1 MNGPPPTVLT
11 VRRAIDADPVGN
23 AYVVS
28 QLNDDSIQ
36 LDRMVHQSGVISAAD
51 ARLIAATGAAPGVA
65 GLPNSQ
71 GAIVV
76 FRSRATSTPR
86 SRSTDEAGRAGA

>member
-1 MNGPPPTVLT
+1 MKGLPANGPDPL
-11 VRRAIDADPVGN
+11 RAIDADPVGN

-36 LDRMVHQSGVISAAD
+36 LDRMVYQSGVISAAD
-51 ARLIAATGAAPGVA
+51 ARLIAPTGAAPGVA

-76 FRSRATSTPR
+76 FRDR
-86 SRSTDEAGRAGA
+86 SDIYAAVEVY